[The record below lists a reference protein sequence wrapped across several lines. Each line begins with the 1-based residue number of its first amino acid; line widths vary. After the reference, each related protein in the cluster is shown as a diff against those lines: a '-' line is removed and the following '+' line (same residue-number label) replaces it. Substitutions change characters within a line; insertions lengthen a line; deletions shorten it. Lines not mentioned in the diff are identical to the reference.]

1 MIPADSNDSIWSAG
15 STSSSADVNPRSHN
29 SRNVSSSVM
38 MVFTCPTEAIVNN
51 RELPSTMP
59 PLTPVS
65 VMVKFAS

>member
-1 MIPADSNDSIWSAG
+1 
-15 STSSSADVNPRSHN
+15 
-29 SRNVSSSVM
+29 M
-38 MVFTCPTEAIVNN
+38 MEFTCPTEAIVNN